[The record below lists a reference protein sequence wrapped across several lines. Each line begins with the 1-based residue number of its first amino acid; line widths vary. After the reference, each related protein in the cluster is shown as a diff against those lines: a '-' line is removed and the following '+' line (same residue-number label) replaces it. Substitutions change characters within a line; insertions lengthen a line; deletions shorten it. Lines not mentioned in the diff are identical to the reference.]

1 MLNLRPIDRL
11 RIQKEGFALFRIAAL
26 VIVLALAALL
36 FFLLKRGL
44 PALSWE
50 FISQPPRKGMTEGGV
65 FPAIIGTLLLGSGAM
80 LSALPIGVLTA
91 VYLTEFSRPGHFVS
105 LIRIGVNT
113 LAGMPSIVFG
123 LFGFAFFCKVLNF
136 GVSVLSGALTL
147 GVMSLPIIISVSEES
162 LKTVPISFRE
172 AALSLGATR
181 WKTTWKI
188 VLPNAIGGIITGAI
202 LAMGR
207 AIGETAPIMF
217 TAATFYTRRLPKS
230 PFDEVMALPYH
241 IYGLVTEGINPQKQL
256 PIAFGSAL
264 LLMLIVLLLSSFG
277 IYWRYKIR
285 KRRAW

>member
-1 MLNLRPIDRL
+1 MPNLRPINRL
-11 RIQKEGFALFRIAAL
+11 RIQKEGFSLLRISAL
-26 VIVLALAALL
+26 VIILALAALL
-36 FFLLKRGL
+36 FFIFKRGI

-65 FPAIIGTLLLGSGAM
+65 LPAIIGTLLLGSGAM

-91 VYLTEFSRPGHFVS
+91 IYLTEFSRPGRFVS

-136 GVSVLSGALTL
+136 GVSLLSGALTL
-147 GVMSLPIIISVSEES
+147 GIMSLPIIISVSEES
-162 LKTVPISFRE
+162 LKTVPTSFRE
-172 AALSLGATR
+172 ASLSLGASK

-241 IYGLVTEGINPQKQL
+241 IYGLVTEGIHPEKQL
-256 PIAFGSAL
+256 PIAFASAL
-264 LLMLIVLLLSSFG
+264 LLMIIVLLLGGFG

-285 KRRAW
+285 KRRVW